1 MALAALAGY
10 VDAVGFLVTGGYF
23 VSFMSGNS
31 TRLAVGLSA
40 AAPQVVTLSALPI
53 AAFVLG
59 VIASSLVARW
69 ARNRRAAAV
78 LGLVAALLIGAAIAG
93 ESGMILPAIGLAAA
107 AMGSENALFE
117 RDGEVAIGLTY
128 MTGALV
134 KFGQGLAAHI
144 SGQSRYAWMPY
155 LALWM
160 GLVAGAVAGAFAYAH
175 FGAGA
180 LWIAAGAFTAAA
192 LIAFCGSRDQFA
204 APG

>member
-1 MALAALAGY
+1 MALAGLAGY
-10 VDAVGFLVTGGYF
+10 VDAVGFLATGGYF

-40 AAPQVVTLSALPI
+40 GSPQVVTLSALPI

-59 VIASSLVARW
+59 VIASSLLARW
-69 ARNRRAAAV
+69 ARGRRAATV
-78 LGLVAALLIGAAIAG
+78 LGFVAALLTAAAIAG
-93 ESGMILPAIGLAAA
+93 AGGMTLPAIGLAAA
-107 AMGSENALFE
+107 AMGAENALFE
-117 RDGEVAIGLTY
+117 RDGEVAVGLTY

-144 SGQSRYAWMPY
+144 GAQSRYAWMPY
-155 LALWM
+155 LALWT
-160 GLVAGAVAGAFAYAH
+160 GLMAGAVAGALAYARL
-175 FGAGA
+175 GVGA

>member
-1 MALAALAGY
+1 MALAGLAGY

-40 AAPQVVTLSALPI
+40 AAPQVATLSALPI

-93 ESGMILPAIGLAAA
+93 ESGMILPPSA
-107 AMGSENALFE
+107 
-117 RDGEVAIGLTY
+117 
-128 MTGALV
+128 
-134 KFGQGLAAHI
+134 
-144 SGQSRYAWMPY
+144 
-155 LALWM
+155 
-160 GLVAGAVAGAFAYAH
+160 
-175 FGAGA
+175 
-180 LWIAAGAFTAAA
+180 
-192 LIAFCGSRDQFA
+192 
-204 APG
+204 